1 MRRLLLGL
9 TLLSFILLGC
19 EGVNDSVDQPHN
31 PEEICDSHYVI
42 PVAEAI
48 DNLKTFFRVYRRTN
62 DKMFWFEF

>member
-19 EGVNDSVDQPHN
+19 EGVNDSVDHPHN

-48 DNLKTFFRVYRRTN
+48 DNLKTF
-62 DKMFWFEF
+62 

>member
-48 DNLKTFFRVYRRTN
+48 DNLKTFF
-62 DKMFWFEF
+62 